1 MRKPK
6 PPEKHPAAWQSPLW
20 EHLDLI
26 RSMRRARKGWKVIA
40 DHLKAAHGI
49 SVNYRTVIRF
59 YARATNPKK
68 GKLPLGFNH
77 LGATKAAPHPDP
89 TPDQRESAPPAKQT
103 PEGLAAATEA
113 ARARIKARLQQ
124 QPEEPAWDLK
134 YDPDKP
140 LKP

>member
-1 MRKPK
+1 MNKPK
-6 PPEKHPAAWQSPLW
+6 PPEKHPVAWQSPLW

-59 YARATNPKK
+59 YARATKPKK

-77 LGATKAAPHPDP
+77 LGATKVAPQPNL
-89 TPDQRESAPPAKQT
+89 TPDQPESAPPAKQT
-103 PEGLAAATEA
+103 PEGPADDIEA
-113 ARARIKARLQQ
+113 KRARIKARLQQ
-124 QPEEPAWDLK
+124 PEKPKWDLG
-134 YDPDKP
+134 YDPEKP
-140 LKP
+140 LLP